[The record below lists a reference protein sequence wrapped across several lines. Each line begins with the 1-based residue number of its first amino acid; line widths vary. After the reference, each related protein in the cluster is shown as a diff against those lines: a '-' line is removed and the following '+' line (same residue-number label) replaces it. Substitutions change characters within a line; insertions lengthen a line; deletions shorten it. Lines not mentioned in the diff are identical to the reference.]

1 MWWLAGIMLF
11 LSSPGLLELWPARHR
26 DLQWVSSGEILQG
39 FLSTQGLGG
48 TREGVQEGEQQDPV
62 RLHQPQS
69 GREELS
75 RE

>member
-1 MWWLAGIMLF
+1 MIVTLTTTVFPA
-11 LSSPGLLELWPARHR
+11 GLLELRPPRHR
-26 DLQWVSSGEILQG
+26 DLQWLRPGQVLRGL
-39 FLSTQGLGG
+39 LSTQGLGG